1 MDNPQEVK
9 RILMI
14 APGSFPVTSAECIVN
29 IKLLQAMTRCGQ
41 FEVDLISKALK
52 WQDYPSDSMDNLG
65 IRLNSHTVVIAD
77 NRLNVKTILQH
88 IKCFLLFGTVYK
100 GTHWAANAFPHV
112 KKLVKSHKYDYILTK
127 NESSFLLGYYFKKH
141 NGIKWIAT
149 WNDPFPRILY
159 PDSYIKYWNLKPMR
173 SDKKC
178 IRIIQ
183 DYTDNNIFPNNRLR
197 DHLLKT
203 IELPQDRT
211 TVIPHVVLDN
221 KTQKRQ
227 RQPRLKIIHSGNIN
241 YPRDPELFFTAL
253 ENFFKNRPD
262 ALMDI
267 YILGVTGQD
276 IGQKISVHSLSGHVH
291 TIAPVSYNTSIKML
305 QDYDVAVIIE
315 AKCEEG
321 IFLPTKVSDFMQEG
335 IPVFAISPETGVL
348 NDLHKNGNIPYFASN
363 EDSGQIGTEIE
374 RLYQDY
380 LDDNIGNGRIIPENY
395 TEKSVTETY
404 LSF

>member
-1 MDNPQEVK
+1 MDKQATVK
-9 RILMI
+9 KILMI

-41 FEVDLISKALK
+41 FEVDLVSKALK
-52 WQDYPSDSMDNLG
+52 WQDYPSDSMENLN
-65 IRLNSHTVVIAD
+65 IRIKSQTIVIAD
-77 NRLNVKTILQH
+77 NKLNLKTILEH

-100 GTHWAANAFPHV
+100 GAHWAANTYPYV
-112 KKLVKSHKYDYILTK
+112 KKLIKQNRYDYILTK

-159 PDSYIKYWNLKPMR
+159 PDSYIKYWNLKPR
-173 SDKKC
+173 PSDRKC
-178 IRIIQ
+178 IRIIEK
-183 DYTDNNIFPNNRLR
+183 YTDNNIFPNNRLR

-203 IELPQDRT
+203 LEIPLERT

-221 KTQKRQ
+221 GTQKRQ
-227 RQPRLKIIHSGNIN
+227 RGSRLRIIHSGNIN

-253 ENFFKNRPD
+253 EQFFKNRPD

-267 YILGVTGQD
+267 FILGVTGQD
-276 IGQKISVHSLSGHVH
+276 IEQKISAHSLSGHVH
-291 TIAPVSYNTSIKML
+291 TLAPVSYNTSISML
-305 QDYDVAVIIE
+305 KDYDVAVIVE

-335 IPVFAISPETGVL
+335 IPIFAISPETGVL
-348 NDLHKNGNIPYFASN
+348 NDLYKNGYIPYFASN
-363 EDSGQIGTEIE
+363 EDISQIEAEIE
-374 RLYQDY
+374 RLYQNY
-380 LDDNIGNGRIIPENY
+380 LDDKIGSGNNVPDNY
-395 TEKSVTETY
+395 TEKYVTETY
-404 LSF
+404 MSF